1 MGDLLYKAQSC
12 QIKFKMRAVA
22 AFNKIAGFPKI
33 SGYKSINEIGPGML
47 TMTSQFASILDRMTE
62 TYTELDETRKI
73 CIRESPVATHS
84 VRKEALMVRM
94 KEGFTRHDSSRVMN
108 TLLAV
113 IEENAFLAIDLEAQ
127 REIMLKSSETASMI
141 NKICSVICFLLGTFQ
156 LIQTVGANIKESMWE
171 LGVLRSMG
179 LMTD

>member
-1 MGDLLYKAQSC
+1 
-12 QIKFKMRAVA
+12 MRAVA

-113 IEENAFLAIDLEAQ
+113 IEENAFLAIDLEA
-127 REIMLKSSETASMI
+127 
-141 NKICSVICFLLGTFQ
+141 
-156 LIQTVGANIKESMWE
+156 
-171 LGVLRSMG
+171 
-179 LMTD
+179 